1 MDQAIVIGI
10 CPLLPQDPGNVDPSH
25 SDEYKTEEMCER
37 AVEGEL

>member
-1 MDQAIVIGI
+1 MLIQATERELR
-10 CPLLPQDPGNVDPSH
+10 LLEYV